1 MPEKLKE
8 IYDIIKEIIRQINKL
23 SDGLIES
30 DTLIKI
36 WNLLKGN
43 IELINKISD
52 IIFSFEQ
59 FFNEKAKSFRENNIL
74 SLENYLSQKISDSK
88 DNIEQ
93 VALILKE
100 NGIIKPDGVIDT
112 SLLGVDNISQSF
124 KLQSSN
130 QNSDEPIETKFEEI
144 DFGIFDKY
152 KEQYKNSLISLVNKL
167 DKKNFDNLKQE
178 LKDAIKNK
186 LEEIIFDFLSEF
198 FGANLNNILGGYN
211 AENCLSYIDSCYT
224 DEEDPLGLLNS
235 DKNEFEISKS
245 LMFEGSKDLLKKVSS
260 IIKFIKD
267 FNFDK
272 QIIEE
277 YMTDYV
283 KYPILNNLSTLLSPY
298 EKILNNFDD
307 YELNNLCES
316 INQNL
321 YDKINEILN
330 DLIVPL
336 ISKFEEVNNLF
347 FNVYNVA
354 PGIEKVSELL
364 NDFSSNF
371 TKLDIIGF
379 IINGK
384 ISLKNKVNISLEKD
398 NKNFITKYNLKKKE
412 ILNELKNSI
421 SKQIN
426 LFIDNIYNNQIKNC
440 IKEIM
445 ETISDEAMNLIK
457 HKKLTNEKVKD
468 IFGNQFVE
476 KNLYKITENSGI
488 NYIINFV
495 SIQAKN
501 FIIKNILDNFEDDFK
516 EYVRNILLEPILNC
530 INDVEI
536 SSQEAFQ
543 ELFENLP
550 KNINSFLNSTKQ
562 IIVQINKV
570 VFQIIKNNIFESK
583 ELTELI
589 KKNFSILSEIYFTS
603 ILNNAINEI
612 KPTPL
617 NDLDYS
623 SNSIN
628 QQIHEKI
635 KNKLHFNYFI
645 K

>member
-1 MPEKLKE
+1 M
-8 IYDIIKEIIRQINKL
+8 
-23 SDGLIES
+23 
-30 DTLIKI
+30 
-36 WNLLKGN
+36 
-43 IELINKISD
+43 
-52 IIFSFEQ
+52 
-59 FFNEKAKSFRENNIL
+59 
-74 SLENYLSQKISDSK
+74 
-88 DNIEQ
+88 
-93 VALILKE
+93 
-100 NGIIKPDGVIDT
+100 
-112 SLLGVDNISQSF
+112 
-124 KLQSSN
+124 
-130 QNSDEPIETKFEEI
+130 
-144 DFGIFDKY
+144 
-152 KEQYKNSLISLVNKL
+152 
-167 DKKNFDNLKQE
+167 
-178 LKDAIKNK
+178 
-186 LEEIIFDFLSEF
+186 
-198 FGANLNNILGGYN
+198 
-211 AENCLSYIDSCYT
+211 
-224 DEEDPLGLLNS
+224 
-235 DKNEFEISKS
+235 
-245 LMFEGSKDLLKKVSS
+245 
-260 IIKFIKD
+260 
-267 FNFDK
+267 
-272 QIIEE
+272 
-277 YMTDYV
+277 
-283 KYPILNNLSTLLSPY
+283 
-298 EKILNNFDD
+298 
-307 YELNNLCES
+307 
-316 INQNL
+316 
-321 YDKINEILN
+321 
-330 DLIVPL
+330 
-336 ISKFEEVNNLF
+336 
-347 FNVYNVA
+347 
-354 PGIEKVSELL
+354 
-364 NDFSSNF
+364 
-371 TKLDIIGF
+371 
-379 IINGK
+379 
-384 ISLKNKVNISLEKD
+384 
-398 NKNFITKYNLKKKE
+398 
-412 ILNELKNSI
+412 
-421 SKQIN
+421 
-426 LFIDNIYNNQIKNC
+426 FIDNIYNNQIKNC

-495 SIQAKN
+495 SIQAKI

-550 KNINSFLNSTKQ
+550 KNINSLLNSTKQ

-583 ELTELI
+583 ELTEFI